1 MCASF
6 LDAASRYMVDVAKL
20 FFFCLFEKTQKSS
33 TKLPFFLKCA
43 DANLI
48 LDANLISRLVS
59 ETLMFE

>member
-6 LDAASRYMVDVAKL
+6 LDAASRYMVDAVKL
-20 FFFCLFEKTQKSS
+20 FFFVYLKKRKNQVKSS
-33 TKLPFFLKCA
+33 HFFLKCA

-48 LDANLISRLVS
+48 SRLFS